1 MSARPQRARG
11 FSMVELVIVLLIAA
25 LLLAIGIPAVEQYV
39 ERSRVIQSVV
49 DIGDMQK
56 TIKQF
61 ERTTGALPESLGDAG
76 YDGKLDPW
84 GRPYE
89 YLNLRTSHGNGQA
102 RKDKKLKPLNSDFD
116 LYSIGRDGLTQASL
130 GNSASR
136 DDVVRARDGSFV
148 GTAQEFDP

>member
-1 MSARPQRARG
+1 MIRRSAIRG
-11 FSMVELVIVLLIAA
+11 FTMIEMTIVLLIAA
-25 LLLAIGIPAVEQYV
+25 LLLSIGIPAVDQYID
-39 ERSRVIQSVV
+39 RSRIIQSAL
-49 DIGDMQK
+49 DIGDMSK

-61 ERTTGALPESLGDAG
+61 ERTTGALPEALADVGF
-76 YDGKLDPW
+76 DGKLDPW

-102 RKDKKLKPLNSDFD
+102 RKDKTLKPLNSDFD
-116 LYSIGRDGLTQASL
+116 LYSIGRDGLTHASL
-130 GNSASR
+130 LNAASR